1 MIKFFLGIA
10 LIGSLATAVLGYLV
24 ANQKNVARREY
35 EKTAAQLKSVTEQ
48 AEESKVQVAES
59 QKKLEELRAKIA
71 EANEKLA
78 QAESQAGSGDSRVE
92 EAERRAK
99 EAEQRAQ
106 QEKAEIEELGSKLET
121 EKAANEAATAKVES
135 LLKEK
140 QALEENLAKLNADLG
155 RMREMAPSVSRAASM
170 RSGIRG
176 KVVSVNRNWNFVVL
190 NVGEKDGLVE
200 NGLLTVYRGGQPVGK
215 VKVVSTEANTAVA
228 DVEAGSSQS
237 AIQPGDDV
245 LN

>member
-10 LIGSLATAVLGYLV
+10 LIGSLATAVLGYMV
-24 ANQKNVARREY
+24 ANQRNAMRREY
-35 EKTAAQLKSVTEQ
+35 EKTAAQLKAVTEQ

-59 QKKLEELRAKIA
+59 QKKVEELRAKIA
-71 EANEKLA
+71 EATEKLA
-78 QAESQAGSGDSRVE
+78 QAESQAGSGDSRLE

-99 EAEQRAQ
+99 EAELRAQ
-106 QEKAEIEELGSKLET
+106 QEKAEIEDLGSKLES

-140 QALEENLAKLNADLG
+140 QALEDNIAKLNNELA
-155 RMREMAPSVSRAASM
+155 RMREVAPTAARAVAM

-200 NGLLTVYRGGQPVGK
+200 NGLLNVYRGGQPVGK
-215 VKVVSTEANTAVA
+215 VKIVSTEANTAVA
-228 DVEAGSSQS
+228 DIEAGSSPNG
-237 AIQPGDDV
+237 IQPGDDV

>member
-1 MIKFFLGIA
+1 MIRFFLGVA
-10 LIGSLATAVLGYLV
+10 LIGSLATAVLGFLL
-24 ANQKNVARREY
+24 ANQRNTIRREY

-48 AEESKVQVAES
+48 AEESKVLAAEA
-59 QKKLEELRAKIA
+59 QKKLEETRSKMT
-71 EANEKLA
+71 EATEKLA
-78 QAESQAGSGDSRVE
+78 QIENQAGNGDSRVA
-92 EAERRAK
+92 EAEQRAK

-106 QEKAEIEELGSKLET
+106 QEKAEIEELGSKLES
-121 EKAANEAATAKVES
+121 EKAASEAATAKVES

-140 QALEENLAKLNADLG
+140 QALEENLSKLTAEVA
-155 RMREMAPSVSRAASM
+155 RMREVSPSTVRAVSM

-200 NGLLTVYRGGQPVGK
+200 NGVLNVYRSGQPVGK
-215 VKVVSTEANTAVA
+215 VKIVSTEASTAVA
-228 DVEAGSSQS
+228 DVEAGSDGGG
-237 AIQPGDDV
+237 IQPGDDV

>member
-10 LIGSLATAVLGYLV
+10 LIGSLATAALGYLV
-24 ANQKNVARREY
+24 ANQRNGLRREY
-35 EKTAAQLKSVTEQ
+35 DKAAAQLKSVTEQ
-48 AEESKVQVAES
+48 AEESKVVAAES
-59 QKKLEELRAKIA
+59 QKKLEEMRAKMA
-71 EANEKLA
+71 EASEKLA

-92 EAERRAK
+92 ESEKRAK
-99 EAEQRAQ
+99 EAELRAQ
-106 QEKAEIEELGSKLET
+106 QEKAEIDELGSKLES

-140 QALEENLAKLNADLG
+140 QALEDNLAKLTGELG
-155 RMREMAPSVSRAASM
+155 RIREVAPSASRAVSM

-190 NVGEKDGLVE
+190 NLGEKDGLVE
-200 NGLLTVYRGGQPVGK
+200 NGLLNVYRSGQPVGK
-215 VKVVSTEANTAVA
+215 VKIVSTEANTAVA
-228 DVEAGSSQS
+228 DVEAGSSQGGL
-237 AIQPGDDV
+237 QPGDDV